1 MLKLNALAGF
11 GVAASAPDVTPDA
24 FSWPNMDNAGFT
36 ATAMTPSVAI
46 TGITI
51 PVTLRVRVD
60 TPLSPARTLTLLR
73 DGVPLLV
80 ATAGTTA
87 EASFANGQLLQV
99 ELANALD
106 LTLWSGTLT
115 LENLSDAGAV
125 LAACTFSLLDTGSG
139 GGGGGGG
146 GGGEGGG
153 NQP

>member
-24 FSWPNMDNAGFT
+24 FTWPSMDNAGFT
-36 ATAMTPSVAI
+36 ATAMTPATAI
-46 TGITI
+46 TGISM
-51 PVTLRVRVD
+51 PVMLRARVS
-60 TPLSPARTLTLLR
+60 TPLAPTRTLTLLR

-80 ATAGTTA
+80 ATAGTSA

-115 LENLSDAGAV
+115 LENLTDAGAV

-146 GGGEGGG
+146 GGGDGGG
-153 NQP
+153 TQP